1 MQKKIAT
8 LVLALSLG
16 LGVCA
21 PAWADVETGQAEI
34 GNLEM
39 KWPIVHVKNKKAT
52 NLINRDIQF
61 VLSDFRNDYIGRK
74 FTAGRTWYE
83 TKYEDKQLVS
93 LTLSDLRAVNGV
105 NKTIT
110 HGLVYD
116 ASTGQRL
123 PLSAFVRVTL
133 QDLQKLQDS
142 HVYRDGD
149 VRHKPTKPIT
159 RVPEDF
165 FLSPDGCIN
174 ILFQTEELGSL
185 LDGPCYLKLG
195 PQEVR
200 ELNEKNPKP

>member
-1 MQKKIAT
+1 MQKKTAAAA
-8 LVLALSLG
+8 LALCLG
-16 LGVCA
+16 LGLCA
-21 PAWADVETGQAEI
+21 PAWADVETGEAEV

-39 KWPIVHVKNKKAT
+39 KWPIVHVSNKKAS

-83 TKYEDKQLVS
+83 TKYEDKSLVS
-93 LTLSDLRAVNGV
+93 LTVSDLRSMNGV
-105 NKTIT
+105 NKTTIR
-110 HGLVYD
+110 GLVYD

-133 QDLQKLQDS
+133 ADLQGLKDS
-142 HVYRDGD
+142 HLYRDGD
-149 VRHKPTKPIT
+149 VRHKTAKQIT

-174 ILFQTEELGSL
+174 ILFQTNELGDL

-200 ELNEKNPKP
+200 ELNEKNPKT